1 MAETKVL
8 IVDDDQELLTMLTL
22 LFRKNGYAV
31 EALSSGEKMLAKAKE
46 FQPELV
52 ILDIM
57 LPDMDGMA
65 LCRQLRNEPDT
76 ASIPVIML
84 TAKGQE
90 IDKVVGLEAGADDY
104 MTKPFGIQELLARAR
119 AVLRRKTATAVS
131 EVLTQGS
138 IVLRKGEMTV
148 KVDGKL
154 VNATPKEFRLLAQLM
169 GQPGKVFTRDE
180 LLKEV
185 WGYDY
190 GGYSRTVD
198 VHIRRLRE
206 KLGSEGEQIV
216 TVQGAGYKFQS

>member
-138 IVLRKGEMTV
+138 IVLRKSEMTV

>member
-1 MAETKVL
+1 
-8 IVDDDQELLTMLTL
+8 
-22 LFRKNGYAV
+22 
-31 EALSSGEKMLAKAKE
+31 
-46 FQPELV
+46 
-52 ILDIM
+52 M

-76 ASIPVIML
+76 AAIPVIML

-131 EVLTQGS
+131 EVLTHGP
-138 IVLRKGEMTV
+138 IVLRKSEMTV

-169 GQPGKVFTRDE
+169 GHPGKVFTRDE

-198 VHIRRLRE
+198 VHVRRLRE
-206 KLGSEGEQIV
+206 KLGSHGDQIV